1 MKIILASQSPRRLE
15 ILNKHGIEPIVMPAD
30 IDETLPDDISCEDAV
45 EKLADKKAMA
55 VYEQVKSDPEYADA
69 VIIGS
74 DTIVYKDKIM
84 GKPVDAEDAFSM
96 LSSIRNTK
104 HYVATGVAIIEVQ
117 TGKETVLCDLTTVY
131 CKDYSDEEIWAYIE
145 SAKPFDKAGSYA
157 IQGEFSKFIDHID
170 GDYENV
176 VGLPFHRI
184 ETLIKK

>member
-15 ILNKHGIEPIVMPAD
+15 ILNNHGIKPIVIPAD
-30 IDETLPDDISCEDAV
+30 IDETLPDDITCEDAV
-45 EKLADKKAMA
+45 KMLAKKKAAA
-55 VYEQVKSDPEYADA
+55 VYEQIKNDPKYDDA

-84 GKPVDAEDAFSM
+84 GKPLDENDAYSM

-104 HYVATGVAIIEVQ
+104 HYVATGVAIIEVH
-117 TGKETVLCDLTTVY
+117 TGKETILCDLTTVY

-145 SAKPFDKAGSYA
+145 SATPFDKAGSYA
-157 IQGEFSKFIDHID
+157 IQGEFSKYIDHID

-176 VGLPFHRI
+176 VGLPFYRI